1 MFVCPQL
8 SKLCAQFHLLRYV
21 LALLGVYPRSTKAL
35 KRLGKEERKRHRKE
49 TKQLK
54 LIDKGKRKREQ
65 VRAPSIRDTS
75 CMSNYPPSSSAVS

>member
-1 MFVCPQL
+1 MWPQL

-54 LIDKGKRKREQ
+54 LIDKGKISKCRKKKWGRKKCKKTCCE
-65 VRAPSIRDTS
+65 AG
-75 CMSNYPPSSSAVS
+75 Y

>member
-65 VRAPSIRDTS
+65 VRAPTHPRRI
-75 CMSNYPPSSSAVS
+75 PHA